1 MIVEVSW
8 YAILFEN
15 EDVIWY
21 HVGRFHFL
29 SHAGEYK
36 EGSTLGRVCCPFIVL
51 LEFVLIA
58 YECTTMLVARGCDAW
73 LSPLHSR

>member
-15 EDVIWY
+15 EGVIWY

-36 EGSTLGRVCCPFIVL
+36 EGSTPRQVCRPFIVL
-51 LEFVLIA
+51 LEFVLIV
-58 YECTTMLVARGCDAW
+58 YECA
-73 LSPLHSR
+73 SR